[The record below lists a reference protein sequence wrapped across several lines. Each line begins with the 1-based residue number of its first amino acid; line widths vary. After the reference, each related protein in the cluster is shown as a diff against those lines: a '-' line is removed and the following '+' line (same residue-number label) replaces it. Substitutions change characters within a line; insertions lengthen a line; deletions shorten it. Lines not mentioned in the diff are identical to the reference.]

1 MNDIKTYAIVTL
13 VLLATALSTSVTYAQ
28 ESLHN
33 FGNIQIHQDGAIGF
47 HGDLINDG
55 DFDSNLGLAG
65 FYNPTEELFVL
76 GNNKPVFFNMEVDVP
91 NDLNFEVSVGVTSLL
106 DFINGRITTP
116 REDLGI
122 NLDFTN
128 NAIYL
133 GESDSN
139 HVDGYV
145 TNQGNLEFDF
155 PIGDDFKIRQLKVI
169 PLNPAITTYQAAYF
183 FEDPDT
189 PSTLPGSFNTDLF
202 ENTLSIIDPN
212 EYWDL
217 NGPLPVQARLTWD
230 EDTQVPVLA
239 DGLSSLRVVGFS
251 NVLNRWVN
259 LGNASFS
266 GDETNGQITSELFE
280 PNDFSAYTLGSVL
293 KASSG
298 INVYTFFSPNGDGVN
313 DTFVI
318 EGLATSPD
326 NELYLYNRWGVEVFS
341 MKNYDNSFDG
351 TSQGRVTIAEDNKLP
366 VGTYYYVLKL
376 KDQKDQAGAF
386 YLNR

>member
-1 MNDIKTYAIVTL
+1 MKIRLIVAFI
-13 VLLATALSTSVTYAQ
+13 VLFNAFAKAQ

-55 DFDSNLGLAG
+55 DFDNNLGLAG

-155 PIGDDFKIRQLKVI
+155 PIGDDFKIRQLTVI

-189 PSTLPGSFNTDLF
+189 PSTFNTDLF
-202 ENTLSIIDPN
+202 ENTLSVIDPN

-217 NGPLPVQARLTWD
+217 NGPLPVQAKLTWD

-266 GDETNGQITSELFE
+266 GDEINGEITSELFD

-293 KASSG
+293 KAGSG
-298 INVYTFFSPNGDGVN
+298 INVYTFFSPNGDGIN
-313 DTFVI
+313 ETFVI
-318 EGLATSPD
+318 EGLETSPD
-326 NELYLYNRWGVEVFS
+326 NELFIFNRWGVEVYNAQ
-341 MKNYDNSFDG
+341 NYNNANRAFRGISE
-351 TSQGRVTIAEDNKLP
+351 GRVTVSQGEQLP
-366 VGTYYYVLKL
+366 EGTYFYVIEYID
-376 KDQKDQAGAF
+376 DQNQTIKKAG
-386 YLNR
+386 YLYINR

>member
-1 MNDIKTYAIVTL
+1 MKIRLIVAFI
-13 VLLATALSTSVTYAQ
+13 VLFNAFAKAQ

-55 DFDSNLGLAG
+55 DFDNNLGLAG

-155 PIGDDFKIRQLKVI
+155 PIGDDFKIRQLTVI

-217 NGPLPVQARLTWD
+217 NGPLPVQAKLT
-230 EDTQVPVLA
+230 
-239 DGLSSLRVVGFS
+239 
-251 NVLNRWVN
+251 
-259 LGNASFS
+259 
-266 GDETNGQITSELFE
+266 
-280 PNDFSAYTLGSVL
+280 
-293 KASSG
+293 
-298 INVYTFFSPNGDGVN
+298 
-313 DTFVI
+313 
-318 EGLATSPD
+318 
-326 NELYLYNRWGVEVFS
+326 
-341 MKNYDNSFDG
+341 
-351 TSQGRVTIAEDNKLP
+351 
-366 VGTYYYVLKL
+366 
-376 KDQKDQAGAF
+376 
-386 YLNR
+386 

>member
-1 MNDIKTYAIVTL
+1 MNDIKTYTIVTL